1 MPLPLHASPYKGE
14 ETEWRPHKSLKSHN
28 CRRKQNSRLLA
39 EIGEGAEGA
48 LDQGAPPVSLGPDRL
63 VEGRQKAE
71 VDIAK
76 P

>member
-39 EIGEGAEGA
+39 EIGEGAESA
-48 LDQGAPPVSLGPDRL
+48 IDQGLPSFPLGPNRL
-63 VEGRQKAE
+63 VKGRQQAE
-71 VDIAK
+71 IDIAK